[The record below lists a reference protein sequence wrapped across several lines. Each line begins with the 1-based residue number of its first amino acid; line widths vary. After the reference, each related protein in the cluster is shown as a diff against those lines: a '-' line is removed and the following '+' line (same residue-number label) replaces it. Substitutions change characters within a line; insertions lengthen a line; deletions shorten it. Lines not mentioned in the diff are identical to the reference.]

1 MWSGTPS
8 EAGNNNI
15 NARIGAGSHLKTG
28 VENSLCAGI
37 SRIGLA
43 GPQEA
48 DFRNGTAHRSPFKIL
63 PLCRLNAQS
72 ADNQLFDNHR
82 HTGIFQCTPPAMP
95 EFQHLANRTS
105 FQLRSCPRPK
115 FRQHHWALIKCCQ
128 HTTSCL
134 QSPATHLPH
143 YFQLPPP
150 TISGPCH
157 RHQHPSSIFSTG
169 VTPAPPP
176 EYTTSGG

>member
-1 MWSGTPS
+1 MTP
-8 EAGNNNI
+8 
-15 NARIGAGSHLKTG
+15 GATSHMPSPQMSTPLKPV

-48 DFRNGTAHRSPFKIL
+48 DFRNGTAHRSPSGTL
-63 PLCRLNAQS
+63 PLCRSNAQS

-82 HTGIFQCTPPAMP
+82 RTGIFQHPPPAMRK
-95 EFQHLANRTS
+95 FQQPAKRTS
-105 FQLRSCPRPK
+105 FQLRGCPRPK

-128 HTTSCL
+128 HTTSGI
-134 QSPATHLPH
+134 QSPTTHPPH

-150 TISGPCH
+150 TISGPRH
-157 RHQHPSSIFSTG
+157 RHQHPSSIFSPG

-176 EYTTSGG
+176 EYTTSDG